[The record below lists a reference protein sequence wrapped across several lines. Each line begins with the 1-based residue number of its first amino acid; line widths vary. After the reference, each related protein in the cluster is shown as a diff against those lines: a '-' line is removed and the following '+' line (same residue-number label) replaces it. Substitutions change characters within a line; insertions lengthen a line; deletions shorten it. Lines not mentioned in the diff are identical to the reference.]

1 MGAKTAKKPPLKPP
15 KRYSSDPSERAKEL
29 VAEGRFGGKREGAG
43 RPRKVSPESQSARP
57 AAAHIAA
64 GVAELGPQ
72 MLGVIRDVLED
83 EEASEG
89 AKLRALKAAVGVESK
104 EAELQLVESQLGRP
118 TQTPEFDTREESV
131 SALVSK
137 MRANPL
143 LAQQMRAVLSAAELP
158 EGNPPDSE

>member
-1 MGAKTAKKPPLKPP
+1 
-15 KRYSSDPSERAKEL
+15 
-29 VAEGRFGGKREGAG
+29 
-43 RPRKVSPESQSARP
+43 
-57 AAAHIAA
+57 
-64 GVAELGPQ
+64 